1 MSLESR
7 LQQFEK
13 DVEQLVRKRDNVRNR
28 LEQKEIHAEKLQ
40 VQINEDAHRLKEMDA
55 TLDRLMMYR
64 NTMRKT
70 LRSQKEEAF

>member
-13 DVEQLVRKRDNVRNR
+13 DVELLVHKRNAVRDR
-28 LEQKEIHAEKLQ
+28 LEQQEIHAEKLQ
-40 VQINEDAHRLKEMDA
+40 VQINEDTHRLKEMDA

-64 NTMRKT
+64 ETMRKT
-70 LRSQKEEAF
+70 LRAQKEEAF

>member
-40 VQINEDAHRLKEMDA
+40 VQINEDTHRLKEMDA

-64 NTMRKT
+64 DTMRKT
-70 LRSQKEEAF
+70 LRAKKEEAL